1 MNIQTAVQKAQLFLK
16 KKNVKNPVLDSQ
28 ILMSEAIKKEKE
40 FIILNLDKEISN
52 KSFEY
57 FNKLIYLRSRG
68 EPIAYLTKKKYFWKY
83 KFTVNRD
90 VLIPR
95 PDTEVLIEEVLK
107 LTKNKD
113 SLNLLD
119 VGVGSGCILISI
131 LKDKK
136 NFYGS
141 GIDISKKSLDTCKI
155 NGKNLGVINRL
166 KLFKSDIDNF
176 HFRKYDLIISNPPY
190 IKHIDYK
197 YLDKDIKRFEPKL
210 ALDGGLDGL
219 SEIRKVV
226 KKSSKLIKTNGKL
239 ILEIGFD
246 QKKEVKKILNS
257 KGFYINKI
265 IKDYAKNNRCIIST
279 KINS

>member
-190 IKHIDYK
+190 IEKNKLK
-197 YLDKDIKRFEPKL
+197 YLEKDVIGFEPKQ
-210 ALDGGLDGL
+210 ALDGGIDGL
-219 SEIRKVV
+219 SEISKVIER
-226 KKSSKLIKTNGKL
+226 SSELIKKNGLL

-246 QKKEVKKILNS
+246 QKWKVKKILEN
-257 KGFYINKI
+257 KGFYIKKI
-265 IKDYAKNNRCIIST
+265 VRDLSNNDRCIVSI
-279 KINS
+279 KI

>member
-16 KKNVKNPVLDSQ
+16 KKNIKTPVLDSQ

-40 FIILNLDKEISN
+40 FIILNFDKEISS
-52 KSFEY
+52 KKLEY
-57 FNKLIYLRSRG
+57 FNKLIHQRARG
-68 EPIAYLTKKKYFWKY
+68 EPIAYLVKKKYFWKY
-83 KFTVNRD
+83 QFSVNRD

-113 SLNLLD
+113 NLNLLD

-136 NFYGS
+136 NFYGT

-166 KLFKSDIDNF
+166 KLYKSDIDNF

-190 IKHIDYK
+190 IKKSKLK
-197 YLDKDIKRFEPKL
+197 YLEKDVIGFEPKQ
-210 ALDGGLDGL
+210 ALDGGIEGL
-219 SEIRKVV
+219 SEISKVINR
-226 KKSSKLIKTNGKL
+226 SSELIKKNGFL
-239 ILEIGFD
+239 ILEIGFN
-246 QKKEVKKILNS
+246 QKWKVKKILEN
-257 KGFYINKI
+257 KGFYIKKI
-265 IKDYAKNNRCIIST
+265 VRDLSNNDRCIVSK
-279 KINS
+279 KI

>member
-1 MNIQTAVQKAQLFLK
+1 MNIQTAVQKAQQFLK
-16 KKNVKNPVLDSQ
+16 EKNIKNPVLDSQ

-40 FIILNLDKEISN
+40 FIILNFDKEISN
-52 KSFEY
+52 KSLEY
-57 FNKLIYLRSRG
+57 FNQLIHQRATG
-68 EPIAYLTKKKYFWKY
+68 EPIAYLVKKKYFWKY
-83 KFTVNRD
+83 QFTVNRD

-113 SLNLLD
+113 RLNLLD

-136 NFYGS
+136 NFYGT

-155 NGKNLGVINRL
+155 NGENLGVINRL

-190 IKHIDYK
+190 IKKNKLK
-197 YLDKDIKRFEPKL
+197 YLEKDVIGFEPKQ
-210 ALDGGLDGL
+210 ALNGGIDGL
-219 SEIRKVV
+219 SEISKVIQR
-226 KKSSKLIKTNGKL
+226 SSELIKKNGLL

-246 QKKEVKKILNS
+246 QKWKVKKILEN
-257 KGFYINKI
+257 KGFYIKKI
-265 IKDYAKNNRCIIST
+265 VKDLSNNDRCIVSI
-279 KINS
+279 KI

>member
-1 MNIQTAVQKAQLFLK
+1 MNIQTAVQKAQLLLK
-16 KKNVKNPVLDSQ
+16 EKNIKTPVLDSQ

-40 FIILNLDKEISN
+40 FIIFNFDLEISN
-52 KSFEY
+52 KSLEY
-57 FNKLIYLRSRG
+57 FNELIHQRASG
-68 EPIAYLTKKKYFWKY
+68 EPIAYLVKKKYFWKY
-83 KFTVNRD
+83 QFTVNRD

-113 SLNLLD
+113 NLNLLE

-136 NFYGS
+136 NFYGT
-141 GIDISKKSLDTCKI
+141 GIDISKKSLDICKI

-166 KLFKSDIDNF
+166 KLYKSDIDNF

-190 IKHIDYK
+190 IEKNKLK
-197 YLDKDIKRFEPKL
+197 YLEKDVIGFEPKQ
-210 ALDGGLDGL
+210 ALDGGKEGL
-219 SEIRKVV
+219 SEISKVINR
-226 KKSSKLIKTNGKL
+226 SSELIKKNGFL

-246 QKKEVKKILNS
+246 QKWKVKKILEN
-257 KGFYINKI
+257 KGFYIKKI
-265 IKDYAKNNRCIIST
+265 VRDLSNNDRCIVSK
-279 KINS
+279 KI

>member
-1 MNIQTAVQKAQLFLK
+1 MNIQTAVQKAQIYLK
-16 KKNVKNPVLDSQ
+16 KKNIKTPVLDSQ

-40 FIILNLDKEISN
+40 FIIFNFDKEISN
-52 KSFEY
+52 KNLEY
-57 FNKLIYLRSRG
+57 FNKLILQRARG
-68 EPIAYLTKKKYFWKY
+68 EPIAYLVKKKYFWKY
-83 KFTVNRD
+83 QFSVNRD

-113 SLNLLD
+113 NLNLLD

-136 NFYGS
+136 NFYGT

-155 NGKNLGVINRL
+155 NGENLGVINRL
-166 KLFKSDIDNF
+166 KLYKSDIDNF

-190 IKHIDYK
+190 IKKSKLK
-197 YLDKDIKRFEPKL
+197 YLEKDVIGYEPKQ
-210 ALDGGLDGL
+210 ALDGGMEGL
-219 SEIRKVV
+219 SEISKVIN
-226 KKSSKLIKTNGKL
+226 KSSELIKKNGFL

-246 QKKEVKKILNS
+246 QKWKVKKILEN
-257 KGFYINKI
+257 KGFYIKKI
-265 IKDYAKNNRCIIST
+265 VRDLSNNDRCIVSK
-279 KINS
+279 KI

>member
-16 KKNVKNPVLDSQ
+16 EKNIKTPVLDSQ

-52 KSFEY
+52 KNLEY
-57 FNKLIYLRSRG
+57 FNKLVLQRG
-68 EPIAYLTKKKYFWKY
+68 NGKPIAYLVKKKYFWKY
-83 KFTVNRD
+83 QFTVNRD

-107 LTKNKD
+107 LTKNKA

-119 VGVGSGCILISI
+119 IGVGSGCILISI

-136 NFYGS
+136 NFYGT

-155 NGKNLGVINRL
+155 NGENLGVINRL
-166 KLFKSDIDNF
+166 KLYKSDIDNF

-190 IKHIDYK
+190 IKKNKLK
-197 YLDKDIKRFEPKL
+197 YLEKDVIGFEPKQ
-210 ALDGGLDGL
+210 ALDGGIEGL
-219 SEIRKVV
+219 SEISKVINR
-226 KKSSKLIKTNGKL
+226 SSELIKKNGFL

-246 QKKEVKKILNS
+246 QKWKVKKILEN
-257 KGFYINKI
+257 KGFYIKKI
-265 IKDYAKNNRCIIST
+265 VRDLSNNDRCIVSK
-279 KINS
+279 KI

>member
-16 KKNVKNPVLDSQ
+16 KKNVENPVLDSQ

-95 PDTEVLIEEVLK
+95 PDTEVLIEEVLR

-136 NFYGS
+136 NFYGT

-155 NGKNLGVINRL
+155 NGENLGVINRL
-166 KLFKSDIDNF
+166 KLYKSDIDNF

-190 IKHIDYK
+190 IKKNKLK
-197 YLDKDIKRFEPKL
+197 YLEKDVIGFEPKQ
-210 ALDGGLDGL
+210 ALDGGIDGL
-219 SEIRKVV
+219 SEISKVIER
-226 KKSSKLIKTNGKL
+226 SSELIKKNGFL

-246 QKKEVKKILNS
+246 QKWKVKKMLEN
-257 KGFYINKI
+257 KGFYIKKI
-265 IKDYAKNNRCIIST
+265 VRDLSNNDRCIVSM
-279 KINS
+279 KI

>member
-16 KKNVKNPVLDSQ
+16 KKNIKSPVLDSQ

-40 FIILNLDKEISN
+40 FIIFNFDKEISN
-52 KSFEY
+52 KNLEY
-57 FNKLIYLRSRG
+57 FNKLILQRARG
-68 EPIAYLTKKKYFWKY
+68 EPIAYLVKKKYFWKY
-83 KFTVNRD
+83 QFSVNRD

-136 NFYGS
+136 NFYGT

-155 NGKNLGVINRL
+155 NGENLGVINRL
-166 KLFKSDIDNF
+166 KLYKSDIDNF

-190 IKHIDYK
+190 IKKSKLK
-197 YLDKDIKRFEPKL
+197 YLEKDVIGYEPKQ
-210 ALDGGLDGL
+210 ALDGGMEGL
-219 SEIRKVV
+219 SEISKVIN
-226 KKSSKLIKTNGKL
+226 KSSELIKKNGFL

-246 QKKEVKKILNS
+246 QKWKVKKILEN
-257 KGFYINKI
+257 KGFYIKKI
-265 IKDYAKNNRCIIST
+265 VRDLSNNDRCIVSK
-279 KINS
+279 KI

>member
-16 KKNVKNPVLDSQ
+16 KKNIKSPVLDSQ

-40 FIILNLDKEISN
+40 FIIFNFDKEISN
-52 KSFEY
+52 KNLEY
-57 FNKLIYLRSRG
+57 FNKLILQRARG
-68 EPIAYLTKKKYFWKY
+68 EPIAYLVKKKYFWKY
-83 KFTVNRD
+83 QFSVNRD

-113 SLNLLD
+113 NLNLLD

-136 NFYGS
+136 NFYGT

-155 NGKNLGVINRL
+155 NGENLGVINRL

-190 IKHIDYK
+190 IKKNKLK
-197 YLDKDIKRFEPKL
+197 YLEKDVIGFEPKQ
-210 ALDGGLDGL
+210 ALDGGIEGL
-219 SEIRKVV
+219 SEISKVINR
-226 KKSSKLIKTNGKL
+226 SSELIKKNGFL
-239 ILEIGFD
+239 ILEIGFN
-246 QKKEVKKILNS
+246 QKWKVKKILEN
-257 KGFYINKI
+257 KGFYIKKI
-265 IKDYAKNNRCIIST
+265 VRDLSNNDRCIVSK
-279 KINS
+279 KI

>member
-16 KKNVKNPVLDSQ
+16 KKNIKTPVLDSQ
-28 ILMSEAIKKEKE
+28 ILMSEAIKKGKE
-40 FIILNLDKEISN
+40 FIIFNFDKKISN
-52 KSFEY
+52 KSLEY
-57 FNKLIYLRSRG
+57 FTKLIHQRGRG
-68 EPIAYLTKKKYFWKY
+68 EPIAYLVKKKYFWKY
-83 KFTVNRD
+83 QFFVNRD

-113 SLNLLD
+113 NLNLLD

-136 NFYGS
+136 NFYGT

-166 KLFKSDIDNF
+166 RLYKSDIDNF

-190 IKHIDYK
+190 IKKSKLK
-197 YLDKDIKRFEPKL
+197 YLEKDVIDFEPKH
-210 ALDGGLDGL
+210 ALDGGIDGL
-219 SEIRKVV
+219 SEISKVIN
-226 KKSSKLIKTNGKL
+226 KSSELIKRNGFL
-239 ILEIGFD
+239 ILEIGYD
-246 QKKEVKKILNS
+246 QKWKVKKILEN
-257 KGFYINKI
+257 KGFYIKKI
-265 IKDYAKNNRCIIST
+265 VKDLSNNDRCIVSK
-279 KINS
+279 KI

>member
-16 KKNVKNPVLDSQ
+16 EKNIKTPVLDSQ

-40 FIILNLDKEISN
+40 FIILNFDKEISN
-52 KSFEY
+52 EDLDY
-57 FNKLIYLRSRG
+57 FNKLILQRGKG
-68 EPIAYLTKKKYFWKY
+68 EPIAYLIKKKYFWKY
-83 KFTVNRD
+83 KFTVNKN

-119 VGVGSGCILISI
+119 IGIGSGCILISI

-136 NFYGS
+136 NFYGT
-141 GIDISKKSLDTCKI
+141 GIDISKKSLDICKI
-155 NGKNLGVINRL
+155 NGKNLGVISRL

-190 IKHIDYK
+190 IEKNKLK
-197 YLDKDIKRFEPKL
+197 YLEKDVIGFEPKQ
-210 ALDGGLDGL
+210 ALDGGIEGL
-219 SEIRKVV
+219 TEISKVINRSSE
-226 KKSSKLIKTNGKL
+226 LIKKNGFL
-239 ILEIGFD
+239 ILEIGFN
-246 QKKEVKKILNS
+246 QKRKVKKILEN
-257 KGFYINKI
+257 KGFYIKKI
-265 IKDYAKNNRCIIST
+265 VKDLSNNDRCIVSI
-279 KINS
+279 KIK

>member
-16 KKNVKNPVLDSQ
+16 KKNIKSPVLDSQ

-40 FIILNLDKEISN
+40 FIIFNFDKEISN
-52 KSFEY
+52 KNLEY
-57 FNKLIYLRSRG
+57 FNKLILQRARG
-68 EPIAYLTKKKYFWKY
+68 EPIAYLVKKKYFWKY
-83 KFTVNRD
+83 QFSVNRD

-113 SLNLLD
+113 NLNLLD

-136 NFYGS
+136 NFYGT

-155 NGKNLGVINRL
+155 NGENLGVINRL
-166 KLFKSDIDNF
+166 KLYKSDIDNF

-190 IKHIDYK
+190 IKKSKLK
-197 YLDKDIKRFEPKL
+197 YLEKDVIGYEPKQ
-210 ALDGGLDGL
+210 ALDGGMEGL
-219 SEIRKVV
+219 SEISKVINR
-226 KKSSKLIKTNGKL
+226 SSELIKKNGFL

-246 QKKEVKKILNS
+246 QKWKVKKILEN
-257 KGFYINKI
+257 KGFYIKKI
-265 IKDYAKNNRCIIST
+265 VRDLSNNDRCIVSK
-279 KINS
+279 KI